1 MKRLGTIAAVVFSL
15 AGPTWAD
22 PTSQTLFQHKNWEVE
37 LVTFDDGSKACLAE
51 VDATTDSFTVWLY
64 QDATF
69 KLQFYSQE
77 WDFGDPG
84 STADLQ
90 LRVDRRGPWNLT
102 QAELYKSSVLFTL
115 PDSDTGVRFLVE
127 VAAGRDLLLAT
138 AAGEGVKSYSLAGS
152 SASMRAMLACGDAIT
167 GNNSNPFN

>member
-1 MKRLGTIAAVVFSL
+1 MQGKGFVVGLACL
-15 AGPTWAD
+15 AGPSLAD
-22 PTSQTLFQHKNWEVE
+22 PTSETLFKHKNWEVE
-37 LVTFDDGSKACLAE
+37 LVTFDDGTTACLAE

-84 STADLQ
+84 DRADLQ

-115 PDSDTGVRFLVE
+115 PDNDTGVRFLVE
-127 VAAGRDLLLAT
+127 VAQGRDLLLAT

-152 SASMRAMLACGDAIT
+152 SASMRAMLECGDAIT

>member
-1 MKRLGTIAAVVFSL
+1 MQIGAVAAAILVLS
-15 AGPTWAD
+15 GPSWAE
-22 PTSQTLFQHKNWEVE
+22 PTSATLFKHKNWEVE
-37 LVTFDDGSKACLAE
+37 LVTFDDGTKACLAE

-90 LRVDRRGPWNLT
+90 LRIDRRGPWNLT

-115 PDSDTGVRFLVE
+115 PEGDAGPRFLVE
-127 VAAGRDLLLAT
+127 VAQGRDLLLAT

-152 SASMRAMLACGDAIT
+152 SASMRAMLDCGDAIMGT
-167 GNNSNPFN
+167 NSNPFN